1 MIRNLNI
8 WQEYEVT
15 MTKGEK
21 GLGFT
26 VAGGQNTTGYFYV
39 KDILYD
45 PALKNGNIKRGDRL
59 LMVSI
64 SDSNLSCVNHFPVLT
79 C

>member
-1 MIRNLNI
+1 MSL
-8 WQEYEVT
+8 
-15 MTKGEK
+15 TKGAK

-45 PALKNGNIKRGDRL
+45 PAKSNPHIQIGDRL
-59 LMVSI
+59 LVVSLHNI
-64 SDSNLSCVNHFPVLT
+64 HKTDPIYNPCLY
-79 C
+79 